1 MAGEA
6 RVRVFFPP
14 MIGLAVLG
22 LVSLVL
28 MISIRSGSLTR
39 NLAIGIRTKYTLH
52 SDEAWEAAQRSSRP
66 YLLAISLVAVG
77 HLAALLVVELSG
89 PSEAVGNTLA
99 LSGFGVI
106 VIMSLLAGRA
116 ANQAAKA
123 VIARSAPPQ
132 G

>member
-1 MAGEA
+1 M
-6 RVRVFFPP
+6 RVFFPP
-14 MIGLAVLG
+14 MIGLGLLG

-28 MISIRSGSLTR
+28 MTSLRSGSLTR
-39 NLAIGIRTKYTLH
+39 NLAIGIRTKYTLQ

-77 HLAALLVVELSG
+77 HLAALLAVEFWV
-89 PSEAVGNTLA
+89 PSEVMGNALA

-106 VIMSLLAGRA
+106 VIVALLAGRS

-132 G
+132 E